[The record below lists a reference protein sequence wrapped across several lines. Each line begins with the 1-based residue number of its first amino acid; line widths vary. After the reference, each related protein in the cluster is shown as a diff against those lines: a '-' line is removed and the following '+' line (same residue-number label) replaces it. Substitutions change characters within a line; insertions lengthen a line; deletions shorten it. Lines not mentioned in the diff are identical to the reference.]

1 MFFKRY
7 FGSQAARRHQWP
19 VKQVAKPN
27 FSEAVAEIKTCI
39 TNSDYIAVYL
49 QKTGGHSAPWQKPLP
64 IDTAETAYIKAK
76 YAATRFQILQFSVC
90 PFSVEASKLTAHP
103 YNFHLFPRDELK
115 VGMPSYSFSC
125 QSSYLTALA
134 REGFDFNTCIYDGIS
149 YLSRAQE
156 SAAKAPI
163 GHLTSRSIMGS
174 SVNSVADSLFT
185 ERVKSRVKNWMKA
198 CKDSNKTENALLT
211 TLRRLVSGNEVY
223 GSRPSLTIDVCS
235 ERQVQLA
242 LEALKEYVDVVPL
255 QVPLKVKGVQTVRV
269 VLTSSEED
277 RNILE
282 KEIEDK
288 VHEKRELVLGFR
300 EVIDLISASQKP
312 VVAHNSLN
320 DFAFIHSKFLAPLPI
335 TTDEFRSSLLSVFP
349 HILDVNH
356 LMKEIGAFEKMNS
369 ISGAISYLESRF
381 SAPINMEISNRA
393 ETDKVDVHGHNVL
406 RVCQLFVK
414 LCSILKISLE
424 VPEGENCKL
433 STSLQQHSNILNPR
447 SINSRDYDADDVR
460 IWTGNSK
467 LIGVGKLVFLWGFK
481 SGISARDLKDL
492 LRNSHDVFSEEFH
505 VRLIDRTCAVVVF
518 WTPGFS
524 KRFLRI
530 MDSGDNLSGEM
541 KDRISEGLRASGYET
556 YKRVC
561 ESGLWKSDLAECLDQ
576 AMDENG
582 VLSGAETRQERSVIY
597 WNDDEMI
604 NLDDF

>member
-7 FGSQAARRHQWP
+7 FGSQAAAARRHQWP

-125 QSSYLTALA
+125 QSSYLTAMA
-134 REGFDFNTCIYDGIS
+134 REGFDFNTCIYD
-149 YLSRAQE
+149 AQE

-185 ERVKSRVKNWMKA
+185 ERVKSRVKNWIKA

-393 ETDKVDVHGHNVL
+393 ETGNVDVHGHNVL

-424 VPEGENCKL
+424 VPE
-433 STSLQQHSNILNPR
+433 
-447 SINSRDYDADDVR
+447 DYDADDVR

-492 LRNSHDVFSEEFH
+492 LSNSHDVFSEEFH

-556 YKRVC
+556 YRRVC
-561 ESGLWKSDLAECLDQ
+561 KSGLRKSDLAECLDQ

-582 VLSGAETRQERSVIY
+582 VLSEAETGQERSVIY

>member
-1 MFFKRY
+1 MLFKRF
-7 FGSQAARRHQWP
+7 FGSQPAAARHHRHRWA
-19 VKQVAKPN
+19 VKQVTKPN
-27 FSEAVAEIKTCI
+27 FSEALAEIKTCI
-39 TNSDYIAVYL
+39 TNSDYIAVSL

-90 PFSVEASKLTAHP
+90 PFSVEASKITAHP

-115 VGMPSYSFSC
+115 VGMPSYCFSC
-125 QSSYLTALA
+125 QSSYLTAMA
-134 REGFDFNTCIYDGIS
+134 REGFDFNACINDGIS

-163 GHLTSRSIMGS
+163 GHLTSCSIMGS

-185 ERVKSRVKNWMKA
+185 ERVKSRVKNWIKA
-198 CKDSNKTENALLT
+198 CKDSNRTENALLT
-211 TLRRLVSGNEVY
+211 TLRRLVSGHEVY

-242 LEALKEYVDVVPL
+242 LEGVIDTFGRIKYGRMSSLFLYQALKEYVDVVPL
-255 QVPLKVKGVQTVRV
+255 QFPLKVKGVQTVRV

-335 TTDEFRSSLLSVFP
+335 TTDEFTSSLLSVFP

-424 VPEGENCKL
+424 VPE
-433 STSLQQHSNILNPR
+433 
-447 SINSRDYDADDVR
+447 DYDADDVR

-467 LIGVGKLVFLWGFK
+467 LIGVGKLVILWGFK

-492 LRNSHDVFSEEFH
+492 LRDSHDVFSEEFD

-524 KRFLRI
+524 ERFLR
-530 MDSGDNLSGEM
+530 MMGSGDNLSGEM
-541 KDRISEGLRASGYET
+541 KDRILEGLRASGYKT
-556 YKRVC
+556 YRRVC

-582 VLSGAETRQERSVIY
+582 VLSGAESGQERSVIY